1 MLAKIIL
8 QINWQAHV
16 VQSTRTKLYWQLV
29 ICNAWKAGCR
39 SGPNH
44 AELALLYTNHKFYD
58 CLHSQTNWADLCWPT
73 KMCQCKRIVLIKNS
87 MRLAYIYLKGAELMQ
102 LTCCYTRK

>member
-73 KMCQCKRIVLIKNS
+73 KMCQCKRSIN
-87 MRLAYIYLKGAELMQ
+87 
-102 LTCCYTRK
+102 